1 MLTEK
6 PRPMRTTRPAIP
18 EHVEFAVQHAL
29 EKLPADRFST
39 AREFAEAMQGRSTAG
54 TTGLY
59 SFNQTGS
66 RKAASTWQSR
76 LRDPVTI
83 GLAAVAVAAIG
94 FAALRK
100 PVAHESAKVVRFVL
114 AASDSLKPVQSN
126 PWPGAISPD
135 GGTVVYSPLGGS
147 GLFFLRTD
155 QLDARPIPGTEA
167 ATQPH
172 FSPDGQ
178 WVAFESSG
186 KLRKVRLDGG
196 LPIAVTDGNS
206 ENGADWTSRDEII
219 LGSEGA
225 RRGLSRVSAA
235 GGDLDE
241 FVKPNKAKGETDYLW
256 PIASPD
262 GKLVVFAI
270 WTGSLASAKLATVS
284 VGGTD
289 VTELGVRGIRPLAI
303 VDRTLIY
310 VQADGLVMAL
320 KLNRSR
326 RAADGAA
333 VPVLDPVGVPPGT
346 NGNSEIFVSPGGAL
360 LTSRGGQSSELAW
373 ISRNGLTSLV
383 SKDVRK
389 FGSPRLAPDGKR
401 IAVSVTDEGK
411 ADVWINDLSTG
422 TGSRLSSSK
431 SAGSPAWSPDG
442 SRIYYIGL
450 DGSDQY
456 AIWVQQADGGA
467 QAQRVAKAGSGASG
481 LTVAPDGKSIVFGA
495 YSENS
500 WNLFRVSL
508 DTPNVVKPYIDTPAN
523 EVSPAFS
530 PDGKWVAITSDQG
543 GRSEAFIYSYPD
555 PSARVQISAG
565 GGGEPVWSRDG
576 KSVFY
581 RNGPAMLEAKLATSP
596 SMRVIT
602 RDTAIAQM
610 GSIVQGGLV
619 AAYDVAADGRFLG
632 RSSNKDDYQLVI
644 VPNWRIELEQKLAA
658 AKH

>member
-1 MLTEK
+1 M
-6 PRPMRTTRPAIP
+6 
-18 EHVEFAVQHAL
+18 
-29 EKLPADRFST
+29 
-39 AREFAEAMQGRSTAG
+39 
-54 TTGLY
+54 
-59 SFNQTGS
+59 
-66 RKAASTWQSR
+66 
-76 LRDPVTI
+76 
-83 GLAAVAVAAIG
+83 
-94 FAALRK
+94 
-100 PVAHESAKVVRFVL
+100 
-114 AASDSLKPVQSN
+114 
-126 PWPGAISPD
+126 
-135 GGTVVYSPLGGS
+135 
-147 GLFFLRTD
+147 
-155 QLDARPIPGTEA
+155 
-167 ATQPH
+167 
-172 FSPDGQ
+172 
-178 WVAFESSG
+178 
-186 KLRKVRLDGG
+186 
-196 LPIAVTDGNS
+196 
-206 ENGADWTSRDEII
+206 
-219 LGSEGA
+219 
-225 RRGLSRVSAA
+225 
-235 GGDLDE
+235 
-241 FVKPNKAKGETDYLW
+241 
-256 PIASPD
+256 
-262 GKLVVFAI
+262 
-270 WTGSLASAKLATVS
+270 
-284 VGGTD
+284 
-289 VTELGVRGIRPLAI
+289 
-303 VDRTLIY
+303 
-310 VQADGLVMAL
+310 
-320 KLNRSR
+320 
-326 RAADGAA
+326 
-333 VPVLDPVGVPPGT
+333 
-346 NGNSEIFVSPGGAL
+346 
-360 LTSRGGQSSELAW
+360 
-373 ISRNGLTSLV
+373 
-383 SKDVRK
+383 
-389 FGSPRLAPDGKR
+389 
-401 IAVSVTDEGK
+401 
-411 ADVWINDLSTG
+411 
-422 TGSRLSSSK
+422 SSSK

-610 GSIVQGGLV
+610 GSIVQGGLA